1 MDPVAHTLF
10 GATLA
15 EAGLKKKTAMATAT
29 LIIGAN
35 LPDIDAIAML
45 WGNDHALLVR
55 RGWSHGILAMILLP
69 FLLTGFM
76 LLYDLLWYRRRSRF
90 GSRLGKSRGD
100 GVIPPPMKP
109 SYLLLISCV
118 AVWSHPLLDLLNTY
132 GVRLMMPFSE
142 QWFYGDILF
151 IVDPWIWLLMGAAV
165 VLARSDSI
173 PGIAGWVI
181 VGSATTALVTGTA
194 VVPFSAKVLWCTG
207 VLIILLIRWQ
217 RWMRGRIQY
226 VAAGCLILSGLYL
239 VLMFTGSRM
248 TVWHAKEQLSSLNVE
263 VQNVMAD
270 PQPVRIFNRG
280 GVAVSDTHYYLFR
293 LNWIDR
299 GSFELRNEPIPVE
312 EPGPVIQ
319 AALRT
324 PGVEGFRNW
333 VRFPHYEVTRLDDG
347 WRVIIRDLRYVA
359 PDQYEVTGI
368 GIAVVELDEDL
379 EPK

>member
-35 LPDIDAIAML
+35 LPDIDAIAMV
-45 WGNDHALLVR
+45 WGSDYALLVR

-90 GSRLGKSRGD
+90 GSRLGRSRGD
-100 GVIPPPMKP
+100 GGIPPPMKP

-132 GVRLMMPFSE
+132 GVRLLMPFSE

-165 VLARSDSI
+165 VLARSDTI
-173 PGIAGWVI
+173 PGIAGWVV
-181 VGSATTALVTGTA
+181 VGSATTALVTGTG

-207 VLIILLIRWQ
+207 VLIIILIRWQ

-226 VAAGCLILSGLYL
+226 VAAVCLILSGLYL

-248 TVWHAKEQLSSLNVE
+248 TVWHAKEHLSSLNIE
-263 VQNVMAD
+263 VQSVMAD
-270 PQPVRIFNRG
+270 PQPARVFNRG
-280 GVAVSDTHYYLFR
+280 GIAVSDTHYYLFR
-293 LNWIDR
+293 LNWADR
-299 GSFELRNEPIPVE
+299 GSFELRNEPIPIE

-324 PGVEGFRNW
+324 PLVEGFRNW
-333 VRFPHYEVTRLDDG
+333 IRFPHYEVARQDDG